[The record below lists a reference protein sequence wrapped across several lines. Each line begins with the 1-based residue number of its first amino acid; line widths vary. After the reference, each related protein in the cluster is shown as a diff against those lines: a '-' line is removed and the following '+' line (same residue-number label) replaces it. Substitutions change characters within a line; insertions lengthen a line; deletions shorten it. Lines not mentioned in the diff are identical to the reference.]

1 MAELRGADIVCVGS
15 ALWASPAPLNVH
27 HVMRRLAS
35 RNRVLYVESPGLRP
49 PAARSGGD
57 WRKVGWR
64 LRGWLRGLS
73 ASPEGVWL
81 LSPPLLPW
89 HGQAWARALN
99 RRLLV
104 GAVRRAMRRLDLRE
118 PLLWVFLPTGEVLA
132 GALAERLLVYHCVD
146 AYAENPGVD
155 REAILALEARL
166 LARCDLVFTT
176 SPALHAEKRPV
187 RGRAHFV
194 PNVADAEHFAAGGP
208 EPPALAAIGR
218 PRLGYVGNLAGYK
231 LDIPLLAA
239 VAAARPD
246 WQFCLVG
253 PRGAGDPGSDLSAL
267 EGLANLHWLGL
278 QPYAALPAF
287 VGACDVCL
295 IPFRLSA
302 STRASFPLKFYE
314 YMAAGKAI
322 VATPLP
328 ALADYAE
335 RPALCRFAAE
345 PAAFVAAVEAALAEG
360 AAPALIAARRAE
372 AAAHSWPVRLA
383 EIESAV
389 LDALAAKAAGHAG
402 AAR

>member
-1 MAELRGADIVCVGS
+1 MPELRDADIVCVGS
-15 ALWASPAPLNVH
+15 ALWATEAPLNVH
-27 HVMRRLAS
+27 HVMRRLAG
-35 RNRVLYVESPGLRP
+35 RNRVLYVESPGLRA

-57 WRKVGWR
+57 WRKVGRR
-64 LRGWLRGLS
+64 LRGWLRGLE

-81 LSPPLLPW
+81 LSPPVLPW
-89 HGQAWARALN
+89 HGHAWVRALN

-104 GAVRRAMRRLDLRE
+104 GALRRAMRRLGMHE
-118 PLLWVFLPTGEVLA
+118 PLLWIFLPTGEALA
-132 GALAERLLVYHCVD
+132 GALSERLLIYHCVD

-155 REAILALEARL
+155 RAAILALEARL

-176 SPALHAEKRPV
+176 SPALHAEKRPA
-187 RGRAHFV
+187 RGQAHFV

-208 EPPALAAIGR
+208 EPAVLAPIAR

-231 LDIPLLAA
+231 LDVPLLAT

-246 WQFCLVG
+246 WQFCLIG

-267 EGLANLHWLGL
+267 ERLANLHWLGP
-278 QPYAALPAF
+278 QPYAALPALVAGF
-287 VGACDVCL
+287 DVCL

-335 RPALCRFAAE
+335 RPSLCRFAAE
-345 PAAFVAAVEAALAEG
+345 PAAFVAAIEAALAEG
-360 AAPALIAARRAE
+360 ADPAAAATRRAE
-372 AAAHSWPVRLA
+372 AAAHSWPARMR
-383 EIESAV
+383 EIETAV
-389 LDALAAKAAGHAG
+389 LDALAAKRAGRAG
-402 AAR
+402 GAR